1 MKIGFIGCVES
12 SYMALKTLLGLECA
26 EVVAVVTRNDSK
38 VNSDFVDLSGLCTEN
53 RIPFHYEDPLNRSDT
68 VEFFKK
74 FELDVIYCIGWSYLL
89 GDELLA
95 MPANGIIGFHPAK
108 LPENRGRHP
117 IIWALALGLPET
129 ASTFFKMDKG
139 ADSGPIV
146 SQELIKIGKGDNAA
160 TLYEKI
166 LKVSQVQLITFTK
179 RFSDGRFEFI
189 EQDHSKATYWRK
201 RSRKDGLIDWRMS
214 ADSIH
219 NLIRALSK
227 PYPGAEFNWNGA
239 GIPVFSCSIESIPK
253 PINCEPGKVL
263 ARVNCDLLVK
273 CAGSDAIWVRD
284 LDSKDIPAVGEY
296 L

>member
-12 SYMALKTLLGLECA
+12 SHMALKTLLGLEGA
-26 EVVAVVTRNDSK
+26 DVVAVVTRSASK
-38 VNSDFVDLSGLCTEN
+38 VNSDFVDLSELCIEN
-53 RIPFHYEDPLNRSDT
+53 CIPLHYEDPLNRSDT
-68 VEFFKK
+68 VEFLKK

-95 MPANGIIGFHPAK
+95 LPANGIIGFHPAK

-117 IIWALALGLPET
+117 IIWALTLGLPET

-146 SQELIKIGKGDNAA
+146 SQELIEIDKGENASS
-160 TLYEKI
+160 LYAKI
-166 LKVSQVQLITFTK
+166 LKVSQVQLIAFTK
-179 RFSDGRFEFI
+179 KLSDGNFEFL

-227 PYPGAEFNWNGA
+227 PYPGAEFSWK
-239 GIPVFSCSIESIPK
+239 GISVPVFFSTVDSNSK

-263 ARVNCDLLVK
+263 ARVDSDLLVK
-273 CAGSDAIWVRD
+273 CSGRDAIWIHD
-284 LDSKDIPAVGEY
+284 LDCKEFPAVGEY